1 MRRFPPLIHQCE
13 NEDYNFLLLLKEV
26 EGEAKSAKY
35 LLKWSKR
42 NMDEGKNN
50 CNNFPQRGIENV
62 KKEDRSE
69 LKKKKM
75 VKNED
80 TSESNNSNRREKN
93 GEASIE

>member
-1 MRRFPPLIHQCE
+1 
-13 NEDYNFLLLLKEV
+13 
-26 EGEAKSAKY
+26 
-35 LLKWSKR
+35 
-42 NMDEGKNN
+42 MDEGKNN